1 MDWNASSR
9 SFKHSSNTQLRS
21 KNGSHRIRQRFPLCR
36 FFWVCY
42 ARSIATTPVIVGVDE
57 AGRGPLAG
65 PVVAGAVHL
74 PCPVIKSRKG
84 GWTVGGVRLFDS
96 KQLDEAERE
105 EAYAWIT
112 ANCPWG
118 IALSSALDI
127 DEKGIMAS
135 NESAMQRAVAILAET
150 VRPTYLLID
159 GRDKYWF
166 DYVHSSIIEGDA
178 KEACI
183 AAASIVAKVTRD
195 RMMIEEAKKFP
206 LYGFERHKGYAA
218 PAHIEALKKHGPCA
232 IHRRS
237 FLTAILSI
245 DALSS
250 AKWPVTA

>member
-1 MDWNASSR
+1 MPSPS
-9 SFKHSSNTQLRS
+9 T
-21 KNGSHRIRQRFPLCR
+21 
-36 FFWVCY
+36 
-42 ARSIATTPVIVGVDE
+42 VIVGVDE

-74 PCPVIKSRKG
+74 PKEPKKTKAG
-84 GWTVGGVRLFDS
+84 GWTIDSIRLFDS
-96 KQLDEAERE
+96 KQLSEEERE
-105 EAYAWIT
+105 ESYAWIT

-118 IALSSALDI
+118 VALSTALEI

-135 NESAMQRAVAILAET
+135 NESAMQRAVAMLSKKIT
-150 VRPTYLLID
+150 PTYLLVD

-195 RMMIEEAKKFP
+195 RMMIEAAKEFP

-218 PAHIEALKKHGPCA
+218 PEHIEALKKHGPCA

-245 DALSS
+245 DALSG
-250 AKWPVTA
+250 AT

>member
-1 MDWNASSR
+1 M
-9 SFKHSSNTQLRS
+9 T
-21 KNGSHRIRQRFPLCR
+21 PTP
-36 FFWVCY
+36 
-42 ARSIATTPVIVGVDE
+42 SIIVGVDE

-74 PCPVIKSRKG
+74 PCEVKKSLKG
-84 GWTVGGVRLFDS
+84 GWTVGGIRLFDS
-96 KQLDEAERE
+96 KQLEEAERE

-118 IALSSALDI
+118 VALSTALDI
-127 DEKGIMAS
+127 DTKGIMAS
-135 NESAMQRAVAILAET
+135 NESAMQRAVAMLAEKVT
-150 VRPTYLLID
+150 PTYLLVD

-166 DYVHSSIIEGDA
+166 DYVHTSIIEGDA

-195 RMMIEEAKKFP
+195 RMMIEAAKEHS

-218 PAHIEALKKHGPCA
+218 PEHIDALKTHGPCA

-250 AKWPVTA
+250 TTWPLPQETPAPSAPALR

>member
-1 MDWNASSR
+1 MTA
-9 SFKHSSNTQLRS
+9 
-21 KNGSHRIRQRFPLCR
+21 
-36 FFWVCY
+36 
-42 ARSIATTPVIVGVDE
+42 TPVIVGVDE

-74 PCPVIKSRKG
+74 PREPKKTKRG
-84 GWTVGGVRLFDS
+84 GWEIDGVRLFDS
-96 KQLDEAERE
+96 KQLTDAERE
-105 EAYAWIT
+105 ESYAWIT

-118 IALSSALDI
+118 VALSTALDI
-127 DEKGIMAS
+127 DTHGIMAS
-135 NESAMQRAVAILAET
+135 NESAMQRAVAMLAET
-150 VRPTYLLID
+150 VKPTYLLVD

-166 DYVHSSIIEGDA
+166 DYVHSSLIEGDA

-195 RMMIEEAKKFP
+195 RMMLAYAKEFP
-206 LYGFERHKGYAA
+206 LYGFEGHKGYAS
-218 PAHIEALKKHGPCA
+218 PVHIDALKTHGPCA

-250 AKWPVTA
+250 TTWPLPQGTPGSSAPVLR

>member
-1 MDWNASSR
+1 MTGT
-9 SFKHSSNTQLRS
+9 H
-21 KNGSHRIRQRFPLCR
+21 
-36 FFWVCY
+36 
-42 ARSIATTPVIVGVDE
+42 VIVGVDE

-74 PCPVIKSRKG
+74 PREPKKTKR
-84 GWTVGGVRLFDS
+84 GWEIDGVRLFDS
-96 KQLDEAERE
+96 KQLSDAERE
-105 EAYAWIT
+105 ESYAWIV

-118 IALSSALDI
+118 VALSTALDI
-127 DEKGIMAS
+127 DTKGIMAS
-135 NESAMQRAVAILAET
+135 NESAMQRAVAMVAQSVT
-150 VRPTYLLID
+150 PTYLLVD

-195 RMMIEEAKKFP
+195 SIMLQYAKEFP
-206 LYGFERHKGYAA
+206 LYGFEGHKGYAA
-218 PAHIEALKKHGPCA
+218 PAHIDAIKKHGPCA

-250 AKWPVTA
+250 TTWPLPQRTTESSVVAPR

>member
-1 MDWNASSR
+1 MTA
-9 SFKHSSNTQLRS
+9 
-21 KNGSHRIRQRFPLCR
+21 
-36 FFWVCY
+36 
-42 ARSIATTPVIVGVDE
+42 APVIVGVDE

-74 PCPVIKSRKG
+74 PRELKKTKRG
-84 GWTVGGVRLFDS
+84 GWEIDGVRLFDS
-96 KQLDEAERE
+96 KQLTDAERE
-105 EAYAWIT
+105 ESYAWIT

-118 IALSSALDI
+118 VALSTAIDI
-127 DEKGIMAS
+127 DTHGIMAS
-135 NESAMQRAVAILAET
+135 NESAMQRAVAMLAET
-150 VRPTYLLID
+150 VTPTYLLVD

-166 DYVHSSIIEGDA
+166 DYVHSSLIEGDA

-195 RMMIEEAKKFP
+195 RMMVEYAKEFP
-206 LYGFERHKGYAA
+206 LYGFESHKGYAA
-218 PAHIEALKKHGPCA
+218 PLHIDALKTHGPCA

-250 AKWPVTA
+250 AKWPITA

>member
-1 MDWNASSR
+1 MS
-9 SFKHSSNTQLRS
+9 
-21 KNGSHRIRQRFPLCR
+21 GS
-36 FFWVCY
+36 
-42 ARSIATTPVIVGVDE
+42 PVVVGVDE

-74 PCPVIKSRKG
+74 PDAFVVKKCREG
-84 GWTVGGVRLFDS
+84 GWKVGGVRLYDS
-96 KQLDEAERE
+96 KQLEPAERE
-105 EAYAWIT
+105 ETYEWIV

-118 IALSSALDI
+118 VAFSTHADI
-127 DEKGIMAS
+127 DRDGIMAS
-135 NESAMQRAVAILAET
+135 NESAMQRAVAMLATT
-150 VRPTYLLID
+150 VTPTYLLVD

-166 DYVHSSIIEGDA
+166 DYVHSSVVEGDA

-195 RMMIEEAKKFP
+195 RMMCGFAKEHP
-206 LYGFERHKGYAA
+206 LYGFESHKGYAA
-218 PAHIEALKKHGPCA
+218 PQHIEALKTHGPCA

-250 AKWPVTA
+250 AKWPVAA

>member
-1 MDWNASSR
+1 M
-9 SFKHSSNTQLRS
+9 TQ
-21 KNGSHRIRQRFPLCR
+21 P
-36 FFWVCY
+36 
-42 ARSIATTPVIVGVDE
+42 TVIVGVDE

-74 PCPVIKSRKG
+74 PREPKKTKR
-84 GWTVGGVRLFDS
+84 GWEIDGVRLFDS

-118 IALSSALDI
+118 VALSTALDI
-127 DEKGIMAS
+127 DDQGIMAS
-135 NESAMQRAVAILAET
+135 NESAMQRAVAMLAKT
-150 VRPTYLLID
+150 VTPTYLLVD

-166 DYVHSSIIEGDA
+166 DYVHSSLIEGDA

-195 RMMIEEAKKFP
+195 RMMLEYAKEFP
-206 LYGFERHKGYAA
+206 VYGFDGHKGYAA
-218 PAHIEALKKHGPCA
+218 PSHIDALKTHGPCA

-245 DALSS
+245 DALSGTTWPLPPRTPESS
-250 AKWPVTA
+250 AVAPR

>member
-1 MDWNASSR
+1 M
-9 SFKHSSNTQLRS
+9 
-21 KNGSHRIRQRFPLCR
+21 KNPPI
-36 FFWVCY
+36 
-42 ARSIATTPVIVGVDE
+42 IVGVDE

-74 PCPVIKSRKG
+74 PREPKKTRAG
-84 GWTVGGVRLFDS
+84 GWQIDGIRLFDS
-96 KQLDEAERE
+96 KQLTDAERE
-105 EAYAWIT
+105 ESYAWIT

-118 IALSSALDI
+118 VAQSSALDI
-127 DEKGIMAS
+127 DTIGIMES
-135 NESAMQRAVAILAET
+135 NQSAMQRAVAMLAEKIT
-150 VRPTYLLID
+150 PTYLLVD

-195 RMMIEEAKKFP
+195 RMMHEYAKQFP
-206 LYGFERHKGYAA
+206 LYGFESHKGYAA
-218 PAHIEALKKHGPCA
+218 PLHIEAIKKHGPCA

-237 FLTAILSI
+237 FLTNILSI

-250 AKWPVTA
+250 TKWPLPLETPAPSAPALRSEVPTS

>member
-1 MDWNASSR
+1 MSNA
-9 SFKHSSNTQLRS
+9 
-21 KNGSHRIRQRFPLCR
+21 
-36 FFWVCY
+36 
-42 ARSIATTPVIVGVDE
+42 VIVGVDE

-74 PCPVIKSRKG
+74 PSDVKKNRKG
-84 GWTVGGVRLFDS
+84 GWSIGGIRLFDS
-96 KQLDEAERE
+96 KQLGETERE

-112 ANCPWG
+112 AYCPWG
-118 IALSSALDI
+118 VALSTAEDI
-127 DEKGIMAS
+127 DRTGIMAS
-135 NESAMQRAVAILAET
+135 NESAMQRAIAMLAQT
-150 VRPTYLLID
+150 ITPTYLLVD

-183 AAASIVAKVTRD
+183 AAASIIAKVTRD
-195 RMMIEEAKKFP
+195 RMMLEYAKEFP

-218 PAHIEALKKHGPCA
+218 PEHIDALKTHGPCA
-232 IHRRS
+232 LHRRS

-250 AKWPVTA
+250 TTWPLQQRTPESSAAVLHSVPPTSPPLFDRGRIQPQSATHRRA

>member
-1 MDWNASSR
+1 MSAD
-9 SFKHSSNTQLRS
+9 H
-21 KNGSHRIRQRFPLCR
+21 
-36 FFWVCY
+36 
-42 ARSIATTPVIVGVDE
+42 VIVGVDE

-74 PCPVIKSRKG
+74 PTAFEVKKSRKG

-96 KQLDEAERE
+96 KQLAPEERE
-105 EAYAWIT
+105 ETYAWIT

-118 IALSSALDI
+118 VAFSTNDDI
-127 DEKGIMAS
+127 DAHGIMAS
-135 NESAMQRAVAILAET
+135 NESAMQRAVAMLAERVT
-150 VRPTYLLID
+150 PTYLLVD

-195 RMMIEEAKKFP
+195 RMMCEFAKEHP
-206 LYGFERHKGYAA
+206 LYGFESHKGYAA
-218 PAHIEALKKHGPCA
+218 PQHIDALKTHGPCA

-237 FLTAILSI
+237 FLTAILPIS
-245 DALSS
+245 ALASTAATLPQGTPAPS
-250 AKWPVTA
+250 AVALR

>member
-1 MDWNASSR
+1 M
-9 SFKHSSNTQLRS
+9 T
-21 KNGSHRIRQRFPLCR
+21 PP
-36 FFWVCY
+36 
-42 ARSIATTPVIVGVDE
+42 ATIVGVDE

-74 PCPVIKSRKG
+74 PREPKKTKH
-84 GWTVGGVRLFDS
+84 GWEIDGVRLFDS
-96 KQLDEAERE
+96 KQLSDAERDE
-105 EAYAWIT
+105 SYAWIT

-118 IALSSALDI
+118 VAFSSALDI
-127 DEKGIMAS
+127 DEHGIMAS
-135 NESAMQRAVAILAET
+135 NESAMQRAVAMLAET
-150 VRPTYLLID
+150 VAPTYLLVD

-195 RMMIEEAKKFP
+195 RMMLEYAKEFP
-206 LYGFERHKGYAA
+206 LYGFEGHKGYAA
-218 PAHIEALKKHGPCA
+218 PSHIEALKTHGPCR

-245 DALSS
+245 DALSGTT
-250 AKWPVTA
+250 WPLRRETAGSSGAALR

>member
-1 MDWNASSR
+1 MTGA
-9 SFKHSSNTQLRS
+9 
-21 KNGSHRIRQRFPLCR
+21 
-36 FFWVCY
+36 
-42 ARSIATTPVIVGVDE
+42 PVIVGVDE

-74 PCPVIKSRKG
+74 PREPKKTRRG
-84 GWTVGGVRLFDS
+84 GWEIDGVRLFDS
-96 KQLDEAERE
+96 KQLTDAERDE
-105 EAYAWIT
+105 SYAWIT

-118 IALSSALDI
+118 VALSTALDI

-135 NESAMQRAVAILAET
+135 NESAMQRAVAMLAET
-150 VRPTYLLID
+150 VKPTYLLVD

-166 DYVHSSIIEGDA
+166 DYVHSSLIEGDA

-195 RMMIEEAKKFP
+195 RMMLAYAKEFP
-206 LYGFERHKGYAA
+206 LYGFESHKGYAA
-218 PAHIEALKKHGPCA
+218 PLHIDALKTHGPCA

-245 DALSS
+245 DALSGTTWPLQQRTPESS
-250 AKWPVTA
+250 ASAPR

>member
-1 MDWNASSR
+1 M
-9 SFKHSSNTQLRS
+9 TP
-21 KNGSHRIRQRFPLCR
+21 PLA
-36 FFWVCY
+36 V
-42 ARSIATTPVIVGVDE
+42 TVGLDE

-74 PCPVIKSRKG
+74 PYTVKTCRKG
-84 GWTVGGVRLFDS
+84 GWTVQGVRLFDS
-96 KQLDEAERE
+96 KQLTSDERE

-112 ANCPWG
+112 EHCPWG
-118 IALSSALDI
+118 VALSTAADI
-127 DEKGIMAS
+127 DTKGIMAS
-135 NESAMQRAVAILAET
+135 NESAMQRAVAMLAET
-150 VRPTYLLID
+150 ITPTELLVD
-159 GRDKYWF
+159 GRDKYSF
-166 DYVHSSIIEGDA
+166 DYAHSSIVKGDA

-195 RMMIEEAKKFP
+195 SMMLAYAKAFP

-218 PAHIEALKKHGPCA
+218 PSHIGALKKHGPCA

-250 AKWPVTA
+250 TKWPVVA